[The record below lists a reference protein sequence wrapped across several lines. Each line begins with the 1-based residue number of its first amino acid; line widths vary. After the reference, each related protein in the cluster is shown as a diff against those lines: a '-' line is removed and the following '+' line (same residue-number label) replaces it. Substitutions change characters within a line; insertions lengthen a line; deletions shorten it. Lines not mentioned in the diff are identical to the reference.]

1 MLGHKDA
8 RTTLKHYVLSEVRAN
23 VTEGIFY
30 PPIEFRGGENFA
42 TPAVYAARVKV
53 CPAHRRHA
61 SPGPSSSILST
72 VMMRAAR

>member
-8 RTTLKHYVLSEVRAN
+8 RTTLKHYVLSEVRTN

-30 PPIEFRGGENFA
+30 PLIEFRGGENFA
-42 TPAVYAARVKV
+42 TPTVYAVRVKV
-53 CPAHRRHA
+53 CPVHRRHA
-61 SPGPSSSILST
+61 SPGPSSILNT